1 MFKLPWKTVQEFLKG
16 LNMKSPSDPAIP
28 DLSIYLRELK
38 TYIHT
43 RTKTA
48 ALFIIAEK
56 WKQFNDHQMMNG

>member
-1 MFKLPWKTVQEFLKG
+1 MVKLLWKTVREFLKR
-16 LNMKSPSDPAIP
+16 LNMKLPSDPAIP

-56 WKQFNDHQMMNG
+56 WKQLSDHQMING

>member
-1 MFKLPWKTVQEFLKG
+1 MVKLLWKTVWEFLKR
-16 LNMKSPSDPAIP
+16 LNMKLPSDPAIP

-56 WKQFNDHQMMNG
+56 WKQLSDHQMING

>member
-1 MFKLPWKTVQEFLKG
+1 MFKLLWKTVREFLKR
-16 LNMKSPSDPAIP
+16 LNMKLPSDPAIP

-56 WKQFNDHQMMNG
+56 WKQLSDHQMING

>member
-1 MFKLPWKTVQEFLKG
+1 MVKLLWKTVREFLKR
-16 LNMKSPSDPAIP
+16 LNMKLPSDPAIP

-48 ALFIIAEK
+48 ALYIIAEK
-56 WKQFNDHQMMNG
+56 RKQLSDHQMING